1 MRILTVGNFGTS
13 WDGSICDEEHIAKAL
28 EDMGHEVIRFLREQ
42 SNDDYPLGE
51 YDFILIAQWDGY
63 SDNMIERF
71 RSDNYCPI
79 IYWAF
84 DYQKDGQKWHERLIK
99 MADLYLSK
107 QLTDAKY
114 ANWQWLPAD
123 FAPAFMNRRWGM
135 EYQPD
140 KEIDVLFTGTYLAE
154 GEERTNL
161 LKAVDEEF
169 NLEVYSMTPDA
180 WRDQGLKN
188 VHGPVM
194 DEGLR
199 ELIPRARVNLSID
212 LFHSPGFW
220 SDRSAQIMA
229 CGGAVLFRYVPLSE
243 VVFRDAV
250 QYFYNTQDCL
260 QQLRWLLSQD
270 LTALEMYGWNFA
282 HQNLMVQHRV
292 GDLLTIVKAYL

>member
-1 MRILTVGNFGTS
+1 MRILSVGNFSNPS
-13 WDGSICDEEHIAKAL
+13 WDGSLPDEEHIAKAL
-28 EDMGHEVIRFLREQ
+28 EDMGHEVIRRQREEATQ
-42 SNDDYPLGE
+42 IMVNDGKI
-51 YDFILIAQWDGY
+51 DFTLIAQWDGY
-63 SDNMIERF
+63 PDALLWPRPMV
-71 RSDNYCPI
+71 
-79 IYWAF
+79 YWCY
-84 DYQKDGQKWHERLIK
+84 DYQKDEQEWHERLIK
-99 MADLYLSK
+99 TADLYLSK

-114 ANWQWLPAD
+114 PNWQWLPAD
-123 FAPAFMNRRWGM
+123 FAPAFMNRKWGM

-140 KEIDVLFTGTYLAE
+140 KEIDVLFTGTYLPE
-154 GEERTNL
+154 GIERTEL
-161 LKAVDEEF
+161 LKVVDKEF

-199 ELIPRARVNLSID
+199 ELIPRAKVNLSID

-220 SDRSAQIMA
+220 SDRNAQIMA

-250 QYFYNTQDCL
+250 QYFYNTEDCL

-292 GDLLTIVKAYL
+292 GDLLTIVKAHL